1 MFTKKQIEE
10 IAAKLAELA
19 IKDSQFN
26 DIVKPL
32 NGSESLP
39 LIQDGENRL
48 MTLPDLVNLIIGE
61 EDRQYI
67 KCILDISCQTENAII
82 EIKGQGKVDYTQQST
97 YSAYYGE
104 IVDVRVSA
112 EGYDTWQDVVTMTQD
127 HTVVVAL
134 NKSGGEAPGPEQE
147 THWIMITNSQGA
159 KITLNRTEIVESSKY
174 YFSADSTVDVVV
186 SLEGYQSFVDTYLMD
201 RNRTIPV
208 SLQKKSSKPD
218 DPYLYFKEDTA
229 TIRSDGDRVTV
240 DLLSNIDWVITA
252 SEPYKEDEEGGD
264 TPSPEPSPSPDET
277 PVDTDL
283 PREITVYQGETQD
296 IY

>member
-82 EIKGQGKVDYTQQST
+82 EIKGQGEVDYTQQST

-112 EGYDTWQDVVTMTQD
+112 DGYDTWQDVVTMTQD

-134 NKSGGEAPGPEQE
+134 NKSGGETPTPE
-147 THWIMITNSQGA
+147 TTYWMRITNSQGA
-159 KITLNRTEIVESSKY
+159 KITLNRTEIVPGSKY
-174 YFSADSTVDVVV
+174 YFSAGTVVDVNVTLAGFNPYV
-186 SLEGYQSFVDTYLMD
+186 NSYTMD
-201 RNRTIPV
+201 RDWDIPV
-208 SLQKKSSKPD
+208 ELTESSSTPD
-218 DPYLYFKEDTA
+218 EPYLYFENDTV
-229 TIRSDGDRVTV
+229 TIQSNGGSNTV
-240 DLLSNIDWVITA
+240 KLLSNIDWEITA
-252 SEPYKEDEEGGD
+252 SEPYKEEEEGGGVE
-264 TPSPEPSPSPDET
+264 PEDQ
-277 PVDTDL
+277 PVDVEL
-283 PREITVYQGETQD
+283 PSSIEVYVGEVAD